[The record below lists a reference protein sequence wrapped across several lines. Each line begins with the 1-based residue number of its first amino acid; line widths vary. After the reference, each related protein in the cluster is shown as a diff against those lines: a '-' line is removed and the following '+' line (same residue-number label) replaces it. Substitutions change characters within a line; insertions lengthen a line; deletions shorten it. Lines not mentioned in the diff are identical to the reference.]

1 MSAFVNSEVWS
12 TFEAVLLVNAKRLV
26 EDIAKKQG
34 SDFKQLWAIIKP
46 QIKISLCDIDLDDTQ
61 PIFCSFPLAFN
72 DGAVKT
78 RCRAPCLLG
87 YSACP
92 EHIQKPIPVTSD
104 KDSYPKVDRI
114 FDSENHA
121 FYTTTEQDEI
131 IAKDKNGK
139 NKGVVIDGVFYAIEL
154 ET

>member
-1 MSAFVNSEVWS
+1 MSALVNSEIWS
-12 TFEAVLLVNAKRLV
+12 TFEAVLLVNAKKLV

-34 SDFKQLWAIIKP
+34 SDSKQLWAIIKP
-46 QIKISLCDIDLDDTQ
+46 QIKISLYDSDLDDTQ
-61 PIFCSFPLAFN
+61 PVFCSYPTSYY

-92 EHIQKPIPVTSD
+92 EHVQKPIPVVQE
-104 KDSYPKVDRI
+104 KDTIPKVDRI
-114 FDSENHA
+114 YDSENHP
-121 FYTTTEQDEI
+121 FYIIQEQDEL

>member
-1 MSAFVNSEVWS
+1 MSAVVNSEIWS

-26 EDIAKKQG
+26 EEIAKKQG
-34 SDFKQLWAIIKP
+34 ADPKQLWAILKP

-61 PIFCSFPLAFN
+61 PVFCSYPTSYY

-92 EHIQKPIPVTSD
+92 EHIQKPIPVIQD
-104 KDSYPKVDRI
+104 NVPKVDRI
-114 FDSENHA
+114 YDSENHP
-121 FYTTTEQDEI
+121 FYTITEQDEL

>member
-1 MSAFVNSEVWS
+1 MSALVNSEIWS
-12 TFEAVLLVNAKRLV
+12 TFEAVLLVNAKRLT
-26 EDIAKKQG
+26 EEIAKKQG
-34 SDFKQLWAIIKP
+34 SDFKQLWTVIKP

-61 PIFCSFPLAFN
+61 PVFCSFPLSHF

-92 EHIQKPIPVTSD
+92 EHVQKPIPVVQE
-104 KDSYPKVDRI
+104 KENVPKVDRI
-114 FDSENHA
+114 YDSENHP
-121 FYTTTEQDEI
+121 FYTATEQDEI